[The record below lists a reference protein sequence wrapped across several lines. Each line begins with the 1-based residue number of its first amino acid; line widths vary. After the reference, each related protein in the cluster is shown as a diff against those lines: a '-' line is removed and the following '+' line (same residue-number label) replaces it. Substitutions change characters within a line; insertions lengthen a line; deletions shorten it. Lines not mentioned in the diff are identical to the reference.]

1 VRAVELRDRHV
12 VVTGGASGI
21 GRALAQRFAA
31 EGARVVV
38 ADLDGEGAAAVAG
51 SLRGLGVRTDVSS
64 EDEIAAL
71 VRQAEDANG
80 PIDVFF
86 SNAGVPGPGGGP
98 LEATDPGAWQQTWD
112 VNVMSHVWAARAVL
126 PGMLERGDGYLLST
140 ASAAGVLTHVAA
152 APYTVTKHAAV
163 ALAEWLS
170 INYRDAGVKVSVL
183 CPQAVRTPMMVA
195 TLEDSSGA
203 SVMASGD
210 MIEPEQVADA
220 VVEAMRDERFLIL
233 PHPEV
238 AKYMAVK
245 ATEPERWLEGMRR
258 LRRAT

>member
-1 VRAVELRDRHV
+1 VDLRDKHA
-12 VVTGGASGI
+12 VVTGAASGI
-21 GRALAQRFAA
+21 GAALARAFAA
-31 EGARVVV
+31 QGARVVV
-38 ADLDGEGAAAVAG
+38 ADLDGDGAAAVASEIG
-51 SLRGLGVRTDVSS
+51 GLGVRTDVSS
-64 EDEIAAL
+64 EGEIAAL
-71 VRQAEDANG
+71 VQAAEDAGG

-98 LEATDPGAWQQTWD
+98 LEATDPAAWQQTWE

-152 APYTVTKHAAV
+152 LPYTVTKHAAV

-183 CPQAVRTPMMVA
+183 CPQAVRTPMMMA
-195 TLEDSSGA
+195 TLDDSSGA

-210 MIEPEQVADA
+210 MIEPEQVADV
-220 VVEAMRDERFLIL
+220 VVEAIRDERFLIL

-245 ATEPERWLEGMRR
+245 GTEPERWLEGMRR

>member
-1 VRAVELRDRHV
+1 VELGARHA
-12 VVTGGASGI
+12 VVTGAASGI
-21 GRALAQRFAA
+21 GRALARRFAA

-38 ADLDGEGAAAVAG
+38 ADLDGDGAAAVADEIG
-51 SLRGLGVRTDVSS
+51 GLGVRADVGS
-64 EDEIAAL
+64 EEEIAAL
-71 VRQAEDANG
+71 VRQAEEANG
-80 PIDVFF
+80 PVDVFF

-98 LEATDPGAWQQTWD
+98 LEATDPAAWQQTWE

-126 PGMLERGDGYLLST
+126 PGMLERGDGYLLNT

-152 APYTVTKHAAV
+152 LPYTVTKHAAV

-183 CPQAVRTPMMVA
+183 CPQAVRTPMMMA
-195 TLEDSSGA
+195 TVDDSSGA
-203 SVMASGD
+203 SVLASGD
-210 MIEPEQVADA
+210 MIEPEQVADV

-245 ATEPERWLEGMRR
+245 ATEPERWLAGMRR
-258 LRRAT
+258 LLRAGG